1 MKLGEWNIL
10 RIDRIKE
17 VGAYL
22 TDGKGLE
29 VTWKQSNRS
38 SGKADKQAN
47 DQAKDQAKI
56 EEMDV
61 LLPTRQI
68 PEGCE
73 IGDNVEVF
81 LYRDSEDRIIATT
94 REPYIT
100 LGQVKRLKVK
110 SVSDIGAFLDWG
122 LSRDLF
128 LPFKEQTIKV
138 QQEKS
143 YLVKL
148 YIDKTGRLAASMKIA
163 GALKPN
169 KVYKNGDYI
178 SGVVYN
184 VKKDFGVFVAVL
196 AGEDESAKTP
206 EEIEEVRQSNKLAG
220 LQGGLQD
227 KDLRYLY
234 SGLIHSSE
242 VFENLYVGD
251 EVTCRVVKAREDGK
265 LDLAMRDKIPQQME
279 KDAQMV
285 LDIIKSYGGRL
296 PFNDKA
302 DAALIKKE
310 FGISKNAFKRAVGR
324 LYKDRLITI
333 NEDSIEIN

>member
-10 RIDRIKE
+10 RIDRIKD

-22 TDGKGLE
+22 TDGKGLGD
-29 VTWKQSNRS
+29 T
-38 SGKADKQAN
+38 
-47 DQAKDQAKI
+47 
-56 EEMDV
+56 MDV

-68 PEGCE
+68 PEGLE

-81 LYRDSEDRIIATT
+81 LYRDSEDRLIATT
-94 REPYIT
+94 HEPLIT
-100 LGQVKRLKVK
+100 LGEIKKLKVK

-128 LPFKEQTIKV
+128 LPFKEQTVKV
-138 QQEKS
+138 EQEKS
-143 YLVKL
+143 YLVRL
-148 YIDKTGRLAASMKIA
+148 YIDKSGRLAASMKIA

-169 KVYKNGDYI
+169 DIYKKGDHVK
-178 SGVVYN
+178 GVVYN
-184 VKKDFGVFVAVL
+184 VKKDFGVFVAL
-196 AGEDESAKTP
+196 YDKPLT
-206 EEIEEVRQSNKLAG
+206 EEETSEEEVKTV
-220 LQGGLQD
+220 
-227 KDLRYLY
+227 KY

-265 LDLAMRDKIPQQME
+265 LDLAMRDEIPQQME
-279 KDAQMV
+279 KDAEMV
-285 LDIIKSYGGRL
+285 LDVIKSYGGKL

-302 DAALIKKE
+302 DAARIKKE

-324 LYKDRLITI
+324 LYKNNLII
-333 NEDSIEIN
+333 IEESGISLV

>member
-10 RIDRIKE
+10 RIDRIKD

-22 TDGKGLE
+22 TDGKGLGD
-29 VTWKQSNRS
+29 T
-38 SGKADKQAN
+38 
-47 DQAKDQAKI
+47 
-56 EEMDV
+56 MDV

-68 PEGCE
+68 PEGLE
-73 IGDNVEVF
+73 IGDNIEVF
-81 LYRDSEDRIIATT
+81 LYRDSEDRLIATT
-94 REPYIT
+94 HEPLIT
-100 LGQVKRLKVK
+100 LGEIKKLKVK

-128 LPFKEQTIKV
+128 LPFKEQTVKV

-143 YLVKL
+143 YLVRL
-148 YIDKTGRLAASMKIA
+148 YIDKSGRLAASMKIA

-169 KVYKNGDYI
+169 DIYKKGDHVK
-178 SGVVYN
+178 GVVYN
-184 VKKDFGVFVAVL
+184 VKKDFGVFVAL
-196 AGEDESAKTP
+196 YDKPLT
-206 EEIEEVRQSNKLAG
+206 EEETSEEEVKTV
-220 LQGGLQD
+220 
-227 KDLRYLY
+227 KY

-265 LDLAMRDKIPQQME
+265 LDLAMRDEIPQQME
-279 KDAQMV
+279 KDAEMV
-285 LDIIKSYGGRL
+285 LDIIKSYGGKL

-302 DAALIKKE
+302 DAVRIKKE

-324 LYKDRLITI
+324 LYKNKL
-333 NEDSIEIN
+333 IEIEEDGIRAL

>member
-1 MKLGEWNIL
+1 MKLGEWNLL
-10 RIDRIKE
+10 RIDRIKD

-22 TDGKGLE
+22 TDGRGE
-29 VTWKQSNRS
+29 
-38 SGKADKQAN
+38 
-47 DQAKDQAKI
+47 
-56 EEMDV
+56 DV

-81 LYRDSEDRIIATT
+81 LYRDSEDRMIATT
-94 REPYIT
+94 HTPYIT

-128 LPFKEQTIKV
+128 LPFKEQTVKV

-143 YLVKL
+143 YLVRL
-148 YIDKTGRLAASMKIA
+148 YEDKTGRLAASMKIA
-163 GALKPN
+163 SALRPN
-169 KVYKNGDYI
+169 DMYKAGDHI

-184 VKKDFGVFVAVL
+184 VKKDFGVFVAVY
-196 AGEDESAKTP
+196 ADNVENTDNIENNIEK
-206 EEIEEVRQSNKLAG
+206 EIAF
-220 LQGGLQD
+220 
-227 KDLRYLY
+227 
-234 SGLIHSSE
+234 SGLIHSKE

-279 KDAQMV
+279 KDAEMV

-302 DAALIKKE
+302 DAELIKKE

-333 NEDSIEIN
+333 NEDSIVIN

>member
-1 MKLGEWNIL
+1 MELGRWNTL

-22 TDGKGLE
+22 TDGKGLLR
-29 VTWKQSNRS
+29 TWKKS
-38 SGKADKQAN
+38 SDGD
-47 DQAKDQAKI
+47 DL
-56 EEMDV
+56 ETMDV

-73 IGDNVEVF
+73 EGDNVRVF
-81 LYRDSEDRIIATT
+81 IYRDSEDRPIATT
-94 REPYIT
+94 HEPLIM
-100 LGQVKRLKVK
+100 LGEIRKLKVK
-110 SVSDIGAFLDWG
+110 SVGDIGAFLDWG

-148 YIDKTGRLAASMKIA
+148 YIDKSGRLAASMRISDVLGKSA
-163 GALKPN
+163 NEQKLGELK
-169 KVYKNGDYI
+169 KGDHV

-184 VKKDFGVFVAVL
+184 VKKDFGAFVAINL
-196 AGEDESAKTP
+196 GDAETP
-206 EEIEEVRQSNKLAG
+206 VYGS
-220 LQGGLQD
+220 
-227 KDLRYLY
+227 

-242 VFENLYVGD
+242 IFENLYVGD
-251 EVTCRVVKAREDGK
+251 EVNCRIVKIREDGK
-265 LDLAMRDKIPQQME
+265 MDLAMRDEIPQQME
-279 KDAQMV
+279 KDAAMV
-285 LDIIKSYGGRL
+285 LDIIESYGGHL

-302 DAALIKKE
+302 DAELIKKE

-324 LYKDRLITI
+324 LLKEGR
-333 NEDSIEIN
+333 IEIKENGIELI

>member
-10 RIDRIKE
+10 RIDRIKD

-29 VTWKQSNRS
+29 CTWKRS
-38 SGKADKQAN
+38 ESAKAP
-47 DQAKDQAKI
+47 
-56 EEMDV
+56 EEVMDV
-61 LLPTRQI
+61 LLPARQI
-68 PEGCE
+68 PEGLE

-94 REPYIT
+94 HTPLIR
-100 LGQVKRLKVK
+100 LGEIKKLKVK

-128 LPFKEQTIKV
+128 LPFKEQIVKV

-163 GALKPN
+163 SVLKPN
-169 KVYKNGDYI
+169 DTFKKGDHVKGI
-178 SGVVYN
+178 VYN
-184 VKKDFGVFVAVL
+184 VKKDFGVFVAL
-196 AGEDESAKTP
+196 YNKAIFGETGEDVTEDAVIT
-206 EEIEEVRQSNKLAG
+206 
-220 LQGGLQD
+220 
-227 KDLRYLY
+227 Y

-265 LDLAMRDKIPQQME
+265 LDLAMRDEIPLQME
-279 KDAQMV
+279 KDAEMV
-285 LDIIKSYGGRL
+285 LDIIKSYGGKL

-310 FGISKNAFKRAVGR
+310 FGLSKNAFKRAVGR
-324 LYKDRLITI
+324 LYKNKL
-333 NEDSIEIN
+333 IEINDDNITIL

>member
-10 RIDRIKE
+10 RIDRIKD

-29 VTWKQSNRS
+29 CTWKRS
-38 SGKADKQAN
+38 ESAKAP
-47 DQAKDQAKI
+47 
-56 EEMDV
+56 EEVMDV

-68 PEGCE
+68 PEGLE

-94 REPYIT
+94 HTPLIR
-100 LGQVKRLKVK
+100 LGEIKKLKVK

-128 LPFKEQTIKV
+128 LPFKEQTVKV
-138 QQEKS
+138 HQEKS

-163 GALKPN
+163 SALKPN
-169 KVYKNGDYI
+169 DTFKKGDHVKGI
-178 SGVVYN
+178 VYN
-184 VKKDFGVFVAVL
+184 VKKDFGVFVAL
-196 AGEDESAKTP
+196 YNKAILDENGEDEKQNAVIT
-206 EEIEEVRQSNKLAG
+206 
-220 LQGGLQD
+220 
-227 KDLRYLY
+227 Y

-265 LDLAMRDKIPQQME
+265 LDLAMRDEIPLQME
-279 KDAQMV
+279 KDAEMV
-285 LDIIKSYGGRL
+285 LDIIKSYGGKL

-302 DAALIKKE
+302 DAALIKRE
-310 FGISKNAFKRAVGR
+310 FGLSKNAFKRAVGR
-324 LYKDRLITI
+324 LYKNKL
-333 NEDSIEIN
+333 IEISDDGITLV